1 MELPVW
7 FEITTFVGL
16 TVLLLA
22 DLAIVA
28 RRPHEP
34 SVKEATLW
42 VSFYVSLALIFGLV
56 LRAVTNGHVATE
68 FYAGWL
74 TEYSLSVDNLFVFV
88 IIMARFQVPRKL
100 QQEALMVGIIIALVL
115 RGIFILLGAAVIERF
130 IWVFYIFGA
139 FLVYTAINLVRHRG
153 EEDDYEENAFIRRMR
168 KVLPIT
174 KDFHGAKIRVT
185 ENGKKFWTPMI
196 VVFLAL
202 GTTDLLFALDSIP
215 AIFGLTQ
222 EPFIVFTANVFALMG
237 LRQLYFLLGGLL
249 KRLVY
254 LSLGLAVIL
263 AFIGVK
269 LILEALHEN
278 SCRSSTAASPSS
290 ACPTIPIWLSLTIIL
305 GVLVI
310 ATVASLLKTRGELV
324 DADEPAV
331 DEETAKQCR
340 RAVPR
345 RPPPR
350 RPRWPRRPTRSAPP
364 LSRPVPPGRR
374 PASVGRHAADRPRP
388 PPDPG
393 RPDRVAG
400 RPDRRRRRHP
410 ARPRGRRVPQPAL
423 GGPHRRLG
431 AGPAADQRPP
441 RRRPGVLAG
450 RPLAGLPERRAGR
463 QTAGRTSCPPPAG
476 RRAG

>member
-7 FEITTFVGL
+7 FEVATFVGL

-34 SVKEATLW
+34 SVKEASIW
-42 VSFYVSLALIFGLV
+42 VSFYVALALLFGL
-56 LRAVTNGHVATE
+56 LLLSFTNGTYATE

-88 IIMARFQVPRKL
+88 IIMARFRVPRHL

-153 EEDDYEENAFIRRMR
+153 EDEDYEENAFIRRMR
-168 KVLPIT
+168 KVLPMT
-174 KDFHGAKIRVT
+174 DDFQGAKVRVTT
-185 ENGKKFWTPMI
+185 ENGKKLWTPMVI
-196 VVFLAL
+196 VFLAL

-215 AIFGLTQ
+215 AIFGLTR

-278 SCRSSTAASPSS
+278 NLPFINGGEHVEAV
-290 ACPTIPIWLSLTIIL
+290 PTIPIWLSLSIIL
-305 GVLVI
+305 GVLLI
-310 ATVASLLKTRGELV
+310 ATVASLLKTRGQLP
-324 DADEPAV
+324 DEDSGPGAPEV
-331 DEETAKQCR
+331 APETAE
-340 RAVPR
+340 
-345 RPPPR
+345 
-350 RPRWPRRPTRSAPP
+350 
-364 LSRPVPPGRR
+364 
-374 PASVGRHAADRPRP
+374 SVATG
-388 PPDPG
+388 
-393 RPDRVAG
+393 
-400 RPDRRRRRHP
+400 
-410 ARPRGRRVPQPAL
+410 
-423 GGPHRRLG
+423 
-431 AGPAADQRPP
+431 GPAAAAKAESRLTVEPEEET
-441 RRRPGVLAG
+441 RRR
-450 RPLAGLPERRAGR
+450 
-463 QTAGRTSCPPPAG
+463 
-476 RRAG
+476 

>member
-1 MELPVW
+1 VDLPTW
-7 FEITTFVGL
+7 FTIATFVGL
-16 TVLLLA
+16 TALLLG

-42 VSFYVSLALIFGLV
+42 VSFYVTLALLFGLV
-56 LRAVTNGHVATE
+56 ILAVSGGQSATE

-130 IWVFYIFGA
+130 TWVFYIFGA
-139 FLVYTAINLVRHRG
+139 FLVYTAINLVRHRD
-153 EEDDYEENAFIRRMR
+153 EEDEYEENAFIRRMR

-174 KDFHGAKIRVT
+174 QDYHGSKIRIV

-215 AIFGLTQ
+215 AIFGLTK

-269 LILEALHEN
+269 LVMEALHTNELPFIN
-278 SCRSSTAASPSS
+278 GGEHIEWVPE
-290 ACPTIPIWLSLTIIL
+290 IPIWLSLTVIL
-305 GVLVI
+305 GVLVV
-310 ATVASLLKTRGELV
+310 ATVASLVKTRGQLL
-324 DADEPAV
+324 DDEPATGQSAEPPADRETAAV
-331 DEETAKQCR
+331 PTEGPGPDEE
-340 RAVPR
+340 RA
-345 RPPPR
+345 
-350 RPRWPRRPTRSAPP
+350 
-364 LSRPVPPGRR
+364 
-374 PASVGRHAADRPRP
+374 
-388 PPDPG
+388 
-393 RPDRVAG
+393 
-400 RPDRRRRRHP
+400 
-410 ARPRGRRVPQPAL
+410 
-423 GGPHRRLG
+423 RLG
-431 AGPAADQRPP
+431 
-441 RRRPGVLAG
+441 
-450 RPLAGLPERRAGR
+450 
-463 QTAGRTSCPPPAG
+463 
-476 RRAG
+476 